1 VSDTDT
7 DTRAT
12 RTPIIDAHNHVWPD
26 KVAARA
32 LGGSVPDMDVFG
44 DGTVAGLRRAKQEA
58 GIDLSVCLA
67 VANTAAQVESAKRF
81 LGGLD
86 REDFIP
92 FGTIHPD
99 LPPEENL
106 AHLRANRVEGVKL
119 HPVFQKFRLDDPK
132 LYDVLGALA
141 GEFPAIIHVGAGG
154 GGDGSTCTPAMLRD
168 IVLAF
173 PDLDVI
179 ACHFGGYHMLEA
191 AEASVIGLPVMLDTA
206 WPPSLA
212 ALDPSEVRDL
222 IRRHGVERVVFSSDW
237 PTASPGAEVEA
248 IRALGLDDDET
259 AAVLGGNIARVLG
272 R

>member
-1 VSDTDT
+1 MSTT
-7 DTRAT
+7 GSPTT

-26 KVAARA
+26 KVAEKA
-32 LGGSVPDMDVFG
+32 LGGNIPDMEVYG
-44 DGTVAGLRRAKQEA
+44 DGKVSGLLTVKQEA

-67 VANTAAQVESAKRF
+67 VANTPAQVESANRF
-81 LGGLD
+81 IGGLD
-86 REDFIP
+86 RDHFIP
-92 FGTIHPD
+92 FGTIHPE
-99 LPPEENL
+99 LSPEENL
-106 AHLRANRVEGVKL
+106 AHLRANKVEGVKL

-132 LYDVLGALA
+132 LFDVLGALA
-141 GEFPAIIHVGAGG
+141 GEFPTIIHVGAGG

-173 PDLDVI
+173 PELDVI
-179 ACHFGGYHMLEA
+179 ACHFGGYHMLDD
-191 AEASVIGLPVMLDTA
+191 AEQSVIGLPVVLDTA

-212 ALDPSEVRDL
+212 ALDPATVRDL

-237 PTASPGAEVEA
+237 PTASPAAEVEA

-259 AAVLGGNIARVLG
+259 AAVLGGNMARLLG